1 MNTAQRPSFR
11 LRLAIHTMIVAGI
24 LVAASGAAAWLYAQ
38 QLLTRNLD
46 LRATDSARRLW
57 TQLTPRHGNAEM
69 REAAGAVFGTEALEN
84 GTIAVVAQSHS
95 ADFPVIYA
103 SEESLGNGFPDHLPS
118 GDSIITSLDD
128 SSGPERTPPAQRGR
142 LLRPQMPEIRP
153 PSYFTVIRNDG
164 EWRYT
169 ALSSPRYTVFVGI
182 STREFYAEVRH
193 AAWSFAA
200 AGVTGLL
207 LAGLGAWWHAGRAMR
222 PLQRVVATAEK
233 LNVAE
238 LGERLSTTKQDDR
251 EFAQLIAVLNEMMDR
266 LQQSFQQAARF
277 TADASHEL
285 KTPLAVMQATLQDAL
300 QSGEPPQVEVLLT
313 EVSRLKSITQSL
325 LLLSQADA
333 GKLPL
338 HLERYDLSAELF
350 GIVEDAE
357 ALCDGAGLTCE
368 HDIAPGIEVE
378 ADRLLMRHVF
388 RNLLSNAIKYNHI
401 GGLITM
407 RLERQGTHAV
417 FTIANSGPGIP
428 MEMKTR
434 LFERFF
440 RVDHVRL
447 GEGTGLGLNIAYEL
461 GKANGAEV
469 SLVELQD
476 NRTTMQVLM
485 TCHSRAS

>member
-1 MNTAQRPSFR
+1 MNTADRPTFR
-11 LRLAIHTMIVAGI
+11 LRLTIHMMIVAGV
-24 LVAASGAAAWLYAQ
+24 LVAAAGTAAWWYAQ
-38 QLLTRNLD
+38 MLLARNLD
-46 LRATDSARRLW
+46 LRVSDSARRLW
-57 TQLTPRHGNAEM
+57 TQLTPRHGTAEM
-69 REAAGAVFGTEALEN
+69 REAASAVFGAENLDN
-84 GTIAVVAQSHS
+84 GTITVVAQSHNS
-95 ADFPVIYA
+95 EFPVIY
-103 SEESLGNGFPDHLPS
+103 SSHESHAHGFPDHLPS
-118 GDSIITSLDD
+118 GHGIITSNED
-128 SSGPERTPPAQRGR
+128 SSFPERTPPAQRGR
-142 LLRPQMPEIRP
+142 LLRPQMPEIRQP
-153 PSYFTVIRNDG
+153 TYFTVKTADG

-169 ALSSPRYTVFVGI
+169 ALSSPRYTVFIGI

-200 AGVTGLL
+200 AGVAGLL

-233 LNVAE
+233 LSVAE
-238 LGERLSTTKQDDR
+238 LGERLPTMAKDDR

-266 LQQSFQQAARF
+266 LQASFQQAARF

-285 KTPLAVMQATLQDAL
+285 KTPLAVMQASLHDSL
-300 QSGEPPQVEVLLT
+300 RSGEPPQVEVLLT

-338 HLERYDLSAELF
+338 HLERYDLSAELS

-368 HDIAPGIEVE
+368 HTIAPGIEVE

-485 TCHSRAS
+485 PCHSRAS